1 MNCSPPGSFV
11 HGDFPGK
18 NTGVACHTLL
28 QVNLPNSKIKLRS
41 PALQMDF
48 YHLRYQGS
56 PTDGYLLPFSEGPH
70 LLLLKVSELALTTF
84 SSPASNLYTADTE
97 LSPHQ

>member
-1 MNCSPPGSFV
+1 M
-11 HGDFPGK
+11 D
-18 NTGVACHTLL
+18 
-28 QVNLPNSKIKLRS
+28 LPNPGIKPGF
-41 PALQMDF
+41 PALQADS
-48 YHLRYQGS
+48 LPASYQGS